1 MHIKDTV
8 RTNIRIRRLCRN
20 LSGVQ
25 MAKLMDMTPAGYSNL
40 ERGKH
45 CFSVYHVW
53 LLSEAW
59 GIDPGEFFKP
69 PIQP

>member
-1 MHIKDTV
+1 M
-8 RTNIRIRRLCRN
+8 
-20 LSGVQ
+20 S
-25 MAKLMDMTPAGYSNL
+25 KLMDMTPAGYSNL

-53 LLSEAW
+53 LLSQTW

-69 PIQP
+69 PINP